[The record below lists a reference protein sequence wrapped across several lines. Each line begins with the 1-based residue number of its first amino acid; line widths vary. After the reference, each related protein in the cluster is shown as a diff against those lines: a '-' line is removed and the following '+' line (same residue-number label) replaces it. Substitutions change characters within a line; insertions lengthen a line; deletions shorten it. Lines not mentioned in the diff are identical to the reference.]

1 MGHSMQA
8 IHAFDYSGA
17 LQVGHA
23 MRVRLVSG
31 AGNTPLA
38 DRISGLGGQVEMESE
53 IYTALSSV
61 IDDPVDCDL
70 LVLDCDSLGGIET
83 GQTAM
88 RTLRAAGSHVPV
100 MMISAAFAMHS
111 FPEARDE
118 AVCLRGPVSDL
129 SLRIGYEHA
138 LRDLARWLAA

>member
-1 MGHSMQA
+1 MQA
-8 IHAFDYSGA
+8 FHSFDYSGA
-17 LQVGHA
+17 MPVGHA
-23 MRVRLVSG
+23 MRVRLLSG
-31 AGNTPLA
+31 QSDTSLAGRLG
-38 DRISGLGGQVEMESE
+38 GLGGQVETESE

-70 LVLDCDSLGGIET
+70 LVLDCDSLGGIEA
-83 GQTAM
+83 GETAM

-100 MMISAAFAMHS
+100 LMISTTFDTHS
-111 FPEARDE
+111 FPEARDQ
-118 AVCLRGPVSDL
+118 AICLRAPVSDL